1 VNAPQEE
8 YQPQH
13 QQAGVPKGLAV
24 LRVESDILLTSEA
37 LALSLH
43 NDLVP
48 SHEEFRSSK
57 AN

>member
-1 VNAPQEE
+1 MNAPQEE

-13 QQAGVPKGLAV
+13 RQADVPKGPAV
-24 LRVESDILLTSEA
+24 LQVESDILLTSEA
-37 LALSLH
+37 LTPSLH
-43 NDLVP
+43 NDLAP

>member
-8 YQPQH
+8 YQFQH
-13 QQAGVPKGLAV
+13 RQAGVPRESVFSLVG
-24 LRVESDILLTSEA
+24 SDIQLTNEA
-37 LALSLH
+37 LIPSH
-43 NDLVP
+43 HKDLAP